1 MHHHDV
7 IDAVE
12 AKIKELKTHYV
23 KIDGRMSSEERFK
36 SVKEFQENPQCMLAL
51 IGITAGYMGITMTAA
66 STVVFG
72 EMFWTPGIMI
82 QAEDRVHRHGQQN
95 NVTVYYLCADK
106 TVDTMLFGLL
116 DFKS

>member
-1 MHHHDV
+1 
-7 IDAVE
+7 
-12 AKIKELKTHYV
+12 
-23 KIDGRMSSEERFK
+23 
-36 SVKEFQENPQCMLAL
+36 MLAL
-51 IGITAGYMGITMTAA
+51 IGITAGYMGITMTTA

-116 DFKS
+116 DFKSQVIANTLDGKVRECLISERKRVQDVKA